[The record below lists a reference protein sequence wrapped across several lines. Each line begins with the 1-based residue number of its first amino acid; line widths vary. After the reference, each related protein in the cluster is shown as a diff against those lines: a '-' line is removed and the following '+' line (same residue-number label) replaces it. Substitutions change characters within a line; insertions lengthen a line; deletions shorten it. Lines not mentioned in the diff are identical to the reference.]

1 MMSEDVNLNYEKVLF
16 KMDRFKDEEHH
27 ILSVCPS
34 LLYIGM
40 WNSFL
45 ATGQKQEALR
55 LGVS

>member
-1 MMSEDVNLNYEKVLF
+1 
-16 KMDRFKDEEHH
+16 MDTFKDKEHH
-27 ILSVCPS
+27 ILSVCPF

-55 LGVS
+55 LIDEQCKLDN